1 MKISPYAIVIAM
13 LLPLFIACDDNID
26 AIGASLN
33 SDDELLDVTADTFD
47 VTSRTVIAA
56 PAIARSNIGYLGRMY
71 DPETKTLITGNIM
84 TQFHVLENYQ
94 LPDKTTCPLSSS
106 SPVNCVRFCSMQPNP
121 SKVWLCGSYISTAWV
136 WPMPRF
142 FS

>member
-1 MKISPYAIVIAM
+1 M

-84 TQFHVLENYQ
+84 TQFHVLETTSCLTRKPSAALKTVTS
-94 LPDKTTCPLSSS
+94 LPTHAT
-106 SPVNCVRFCSMQPNP
+106 
-121 SKVWLCGSYISTAWV
+121 
-136 WPMPRF
+136 
-142 FS
+142 